1 MNKLLFFLKDKGFYV
16 LTIEIKNAYLT
27 LLSDK
32 GEIKLNEQDIVLKA
46 EMALF
51 IVADF
56 LQYAVPIVILYFLIR
71 VIIKKLRKKS

>member
-16 LTIEIKNAYLT
+16 FTIEIKNAYLT